1 MDTEAFVTYINNN
14 LLNSQP
20 KLKGKFALK
29 SGFIAQEF
37 PIIALK

>member
-20 KLKGKFALK
+20 KLKEKIRLEDWVY
-29 SGFIAQEF
+29 AQNSR
-37 PIIALK
+37 